1 MAMEHS
7 ALCAPPHSLG
17 SFQGYL
23 PFVLECLCLRRLS
36 RVIPNWSPHVHTV
49 SRGTC
54 RKILVGVAIYRRSLR
69 TFTSFCGPRF
79 LKSEATLFSGIDEK
93 KVGERSTLS
102 RSLRFITIPAPQ
114 MILRSLRQTSTIH
127 RLSLLV
133 CWLLP
138 LLSLLRLSLT
148 Y

>member
-79 LKSEATLFSGIDEK
+79 LKSEATLLSGIDEK

-102 RSLRFITIPAPQ
+102 RSLRFLTIPA
-114 MILRSLRQTSTIH
+114 ILISSICRVAVIPNNSNDIEVSSADFHNPST
-127 RLSLLV
+127 
-133 CWLLP
+133 
-138 LLSLLRLSLT
+138 
-148 Y
+148 